1 MQNHAKLLPMLV
13 LGSALSGCSWAGFGG
28 LGGGDFGQQ
37 GQHWASNSY
46 CVEQLDTAPVNTSV
60 NTNACQSAYPVAQSN
75 VATQPY
81 GGQAVASQY
90 SAQKV
95 APSPYAAAPYAAAQT
110 VAPAY
115 GAQLPA
121 AQPYASQP
129 YVAPT
134 VAAGQYPA
142 YQGQQGFQTGG
153 FAPAFV
159 GPQSRG
165 SNGLR
170 QAYTYGTL
178 GGILY
183 DTDSDL
189 YGIQGRLGWQS
200 KSFYGAEVEGSFG
213 ISDDNDGFV
222 DFGGGFVQAEQ
233 EVDTQIAAFGV
244 LRSPIANKL
253 NVLARVGYHNT
264 EFDAEFDDGVTFLEQ
279 DFSTDGIA
287 YGIGLE
293 YDLNRNTYVR
303 ADYTRYDFDG
313 PEADALSLAI
323 ARKF

>member
-1 MQNHAKLLPMLV
+1 MLV

-60 NTNACQSAYPVAQSN
+60 NTNACQSAYPAAQSN

-170 QAYTYGTL
+170 QAYTL
-178 GGILY
+178 AHL
-183 DTDSDL
+183 
-189 YGIQGRLGWQS
+189 
-200 KSFYGAEVEGSFG
+200 A
-213 ISDDNDGFV
+213 GF
-222 DFGGGFVQAEQ
+222 FMIP
-233 EVDTQIAAFGV
+233 T
-244 LRSPIANKL
+244 
-253 NVLARVGYHNT
+253 
-264 EFDAEFDDGVTFLEQ
+264 VTFTVSKAASGGSQ
-279 DFSTDGIA
+279 RASTAQKSKDHLVLVMIMTA
-287 YGIGLE
+287 
-293 YDLNRNTYVR
+293 
-303 ADYTRYDFDG
+303 
-313 PEADALSLAI
+313 S
-323 ARKF
+323 